1 MSRIGSKWKLL
12 IIRNLIK
19 RPWRFNELM
28 KLIDGL
34 SQKVLTTNL
43 RELESDGIVH
53 RNGCQ
58 SNPPRVEY
66 SLASL
71 GMKLRG
77 TLGQMALF
85 GDYYQTQIRQER
97 PAGAIN
103 ERGFFWP
110 RKKARRA
117 IAHRAI
123 RSNLVTQ
130 PGIEPGIQP

>member
-1 MSRIGSKWKLL
+1 MKAKGQLPACPVATTVSLIGSKWKLL

-19 RPWRFNELM
+19 HPGRFNELM
-28 KLIDGL
+28 KSIGGL
-34 SQKVLTTNL
+34 SRKVLTTSL

-71 GMKLRG
+71 GMRLKG
-77 TLGQMALF
+77 TLDQMALF

-97 PAGAIN
+97 PAGTIN
-103 ERGFFWP
+103 EWGFF
-110 RKKARRA
+110 
-117 IAHRAI
+117 
-123 RSNLVTQ
+123 
-130 PGIEPGIQP
+130 